1 MKNGYW
7 TSILVSHLYCSDIL
21 SGSSRPGQVGNLA
34 ALGFSSHKL
43 CPLCQEHA
51 YTDTHV
57 HNHTLTLCVGCGALE
72 KHRQVSGR
80 SGREDD

>member
-21 SGSSRPGQVGNLA
+21 SGSSRPGQIGNLA

-43 CPLCQEHA
+43 CPLCQA
-51 YTDTHV
+51 RYTHTQTHMYTT
-57 HNHTLTLCVGCGALE
+57 TLYVGCGALE
-72 KHRQVSGR
+72 KQRQVSGR